1 MRGFLPILTPC
12 IARRARVKILHPKKR
27 RNYAGKGVK
36 VNIGN
41 PAEQAFFITARPPR
55 KKPLPQALEPCGT
68 GQENTRLIEG
78 RRPLDAGRG
87 LLHPVD
93 TRTRRLLA
101 RPVYGR
107 SAAMSTLSL

>member
-1 MRGFLPILTPC
+1 M
-12 IARRARVKILHPKKR
+12 
-27 RNYAGKGVK
+27 K

-41 PAEQAFFITARPPR
+41 PAEQAFFIAARPR
-55 KKPLPQALEPCGT
+55 QRPLPQALEPCGT
-68 GQENTRLIEG
+68 GPENTRLIEG
-78 RRPLDAGRG
+78 SPPLDAERG